1 MKTSRRTLLRALGL
15 GALCSLAGNSSSALA
30 DPTPIPSRVIF
41 FVTPHGHVPSAWT
54 MPVPFA
60 PERVVSRSLADLS
73 AAEFSAVLRPLH
85 PFRDR
90 LLAIEGLSHTSVLAD
105 VAEITRTG
113 GDLNSHSIS
122 VAGLLTGVR
131 ALQRNGAPC
140 TGGARSIDQE
150 LAARTTAPG
159 RFGSRVYG
167 ADYVPNATVAPFS
180 FLGPGQASPIVGD
193 PAAAFSDLLGYAAP
207 SPVAGGAS
215 REELVASMRP
225 SVLDTVAR
233 EYETLAPR
241 LDAEGRARLEDH
253 KNLVRDLETS
263 LGTTRP
269 KCDVTADRT
278 GHAVTQFMRLAK
290 MALACDLTRVITYV
304 APVPQC
310 PEIGHSASM
319 NVHGYAHQSIKGD
332 TSCGQMYD
340 PVAEAALTDLGI
352 WYAQH
357 FATLLTELDSVV
369 EGSGTLLDHTAVVW
383 VTELATPTHQ
393 MHDVLTVVA
402 GGCNGFFRT
411 GRYVRYPRSFT
422 NPLKDK
428 PKTGP
433 AHNRLFV
440 SLLRAMGQ
448 PDAVFGTR
456 EATGSDGSAIPMGE
470 PLVELHA

>member
-1 MKTSRRTLLRALGL
+1 MKTSRRNLLRALGL
-15 GALCSLAGNSSSALA
+15 GALCSLAGKSSSALA
-30 DPTPIPSRVIF
+30 DPTPVPPRVVF
-41 FVTPHGHVPSAWT
+41 FVTPHGHVPNAWT
-54 MPVPFA
+54 MPVTGPTDQ
-60 PERVVSRSLADLS
+60 VVSRSLADLPAS
-73 AAEFSAVLRPLH
+73 ELSAVLRPLH

-122 VAGLLTGVR
+122 VAGLLTGAR

-150 LAARTTAPG
+150 LAARTSAPG

-193 PAAAFSDLLGYAAP
+193 PATAFSDLLGYAAP
-207 SPVAGGAS
+207 AGGGAS
-215 REELVASMRP
+215 REEMLASMRP

-233 EYETLAPR
+233 EYEALAPR
-241 LDAEGRARLEDH
+241 LDAEGRARLEEH
-253 KNLVRDLETS
+253 KNLVRELEKS
-263 LGTTRP
+263 LGTAKP
-269 KCDVTADRT
+269 KCDVGVDRT
-278 GHAVTQFMRLAK
+278 GHTVTQFMRLAK
-290 MALACDLTRVITYV
+290 MAFACDLTRVITYV

-310 PEIGHSASM
+310 PEIGHSAAT

-332 TSCGQMYD
+332 TSCGQTYD

-393 MHDVLTVVA
+393 MHDVLTVLA

-411 GRYVRYPRSFT
+411 GRYVRYPRTFA

-456 EATGSDGSAIPMGE
+456 EAVGTDGSVVPMGG
-470 PLVELHA
+470 PLEELHA